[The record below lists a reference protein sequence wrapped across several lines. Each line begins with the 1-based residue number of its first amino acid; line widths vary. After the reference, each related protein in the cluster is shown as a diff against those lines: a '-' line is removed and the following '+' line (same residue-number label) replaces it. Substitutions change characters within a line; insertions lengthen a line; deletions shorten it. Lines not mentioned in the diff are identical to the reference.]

1 MAGIILI
8 HGAWAGSWVWQRLTP
23 VLQRAGHQVMAPDMP
38 GTGLDLAGK
47 QKITMFD
54 HLDHLAHLSDQ
65 FDGPVH
71 LVAHGLSG
79 IIITEFAERHPQTA
93 ASVTYFSSIF
103 ARPGV
108 APSGLPMDTPTTSST
123 TYTPTGDKIA
133 LTPEIAADLA
143 FDDCTAE
150 DRARFR
156 NLMEQACYDPPIP
169 PLDHPTGHWE
179 KLPRAYFLCLRNKM
193 VLRAQQQQMI
203 RRHNCGPV
211 IKMHTGH
218 CPFLTQP
225 DVVADHLDQIVKR
238 AERAFQHGDRLD
250 DEIPDRWRSDLDLH
264 RL

>member
-1 MAGIILI
+1 MSGIILI
-8 HGAWAGSWVWQRLTP
+8 HGAWASSWIWQRLTP
-23 VLQRAGHQVMAPDMP
+23 LLQRAGHQVAAPDMP
-38 GTGLDLAGK
+38 GTGLDLADK

-54 HLDHLAHLSDQ
+54 HLDHLAHLGDQ

-79 IIITEFAERHPQTA
+79 AIITEFAERHPHMA

-108 APSGLPMDTPTTSST
+108 VPSGLPMDTPTTSST
-123 TYTPTGDKIA
+123 TYTPTGEKIA

-143 FDDCTAE
+143 FDDCSAE
-150 DRARFR
+150 DRDRFR
-156 NLMEQACYDPPIP
+156 NLMEKASCDPPIP

-211 IKMHTGH
+211 IKLHTGH

-225 DVVADHLDQIVKR
+225 QIVADHLDQFVRR
-238 AERAFQHGDRLD
+238 ADRTFEIGNSGHD
-250 DEIPDRWRSDLDLH
+250 DRPVRWAADQDEG